1 MSDDKQERMTM
12 RLERGSA
19 RLERSGSRSSVEA
32 ARLGRAATGANTIR
46 RVGVA
51 CWLLYTGSNLLVEYP
66 VLQYRLCEYR
76 MLGGGA
82 RA

>member
-32 ARLGRAATGANTIR
+32 ARLDRAATGANTIR
-46 RVGVA
+46 EENSYG
-51 CWLLYTGSNLLVEYP
+51 
-66 VLQYRLCEYR
+66 
-76 MLGGGA
+76 
-82 RA
+82 